1 MKKWIPSCYMM
12 IAAFFYSL
20 QYLDV
25 KTISSYYG
33 IWMIAFSRGI
43 TSLFLCVVSLW
54 IQKKRVASNH
64 FEIFGKKKKS
74 LLTRGI
80 LGGLAISSS
89 FLAIKYLNLSIATV
103 IISTSP
109 ILTCIMSYFFQQAN
123 WTKWDTL
130 SVFICFTG
138 LVIISIKGFTQ
149 QVKNF
154 RIGFMAAIC
163 SSFFTALVNITI
175 HDIKD
180 ENTLTITLYSMG
192 SCSLITLP
200 GLLYELLDKDF
211 VFDANIHILQ
221 LCLTGILSFSAQF
234 LKTKSIQLSEN
245 LGIIV
250 LRYLDIIFCI
260 LWDILFV
267 PNSSID
273 IYNGIGIICI
283 FTGCCLK
290 IILSSYT

>member
-43 TSLFLCVVSLW
+43 TSLFLCVVSLA
-54 IQKKRVASNH
+54 IQKKRVSSNH

-74 LLTRGI
+74 LLARGI

-109 ILTCIMSYFFQQAN
+109 ILTCIMSYFFQQTN

-130 SVFICFTG
+130 TVFICFTG

-154 RIGFMAAIC
+154 RIGFLAAIC

-200 GLLYELLDKDF
+200 GLFYESLDKDF
-211 VFDANIHILQ
+211 VFDANIHIFQ
-221 LCLTGILSFSAQF
+221 LCLAGVLSFSAQF

-260 LWDILFV
+260 LWDIFLLG
-267 PNSSID
+267 STID